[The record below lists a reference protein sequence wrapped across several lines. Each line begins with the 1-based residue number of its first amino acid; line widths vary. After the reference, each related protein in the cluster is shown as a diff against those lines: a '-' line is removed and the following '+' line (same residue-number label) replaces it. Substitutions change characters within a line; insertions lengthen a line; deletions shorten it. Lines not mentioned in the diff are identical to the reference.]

1 MGDHRLTW
9 AVERRTWS
17 REQAGEAALVVATTV
32 EDACRRCFPRSAGY
46 ATSRARLAGMVDG
59 VRLSIH
65 RGTFHA
71 VVSTQSFVE
80 RRARGEGCA
89 IRLVAAAR
97 DDRPAPAAL
106 ARIGRPAALGLTL
119 AALVALTA
127 ALLGADGLW
136 GYFRLS
142 LLMSFLIMMTPA
154 IAWLGAL
161 QPEPAPPPEAPWPAL
176 PPGEDQERWA
186 QLIARLD
193 APQALV
199 ASDRGL
205 PFRRTS

>member
-1 MGDHRLTW
+1 M
-9 AVERRTWS
+9 
-17 REQAGEAALVVATTV
+17 VVATTI
-32 EDACRRCFPRSAGY
+32 EDTCRRCFPRSAGY

-80 RRARGEGCA
+80 HRPLGEGCA

-97 DDRPAPAAL
+97 DDRQGPAAL
-106 ARIGRPAALGLTL
+106 PGLDRFGRLGRPAALGLTL
-119 AALVALTA
+119 AAVVAIAA
-127 ALLGADGLW
+127 ALLDADGLW

-161 QPEPAPPPEAPWPAL
+161 QPEPAPPPEGPWPAL
-176 PPGEDQERWA
+176 PEGEDQERWE
-186 QLIARLD
+186 QLVARLD
-193 APQALV
+193 DPQALV